1 MDFLNTLTNMF
12 SGSDTTQVLSNNTG
26 ISADSISKVISSALP
41 KLVQAMTDNASTSE
55 GASSLLNALGQHQ
68 TEKSLQDQLQNADT
82 EDGGK
87 IIGHILG
94 SNEEAQLESIA
105 ADSDL
110 STGQISSILSNVA
123 PSILSTLSSV
133 VSSGNSTDN
142 NGGSGS
148 GLLGLLSAFK
158 G

>member
-12 SGSDTTQVLSNNTG
+12 SGSDTTQVLSDNTG
-26 ISADSISKVISSALP
+26 VSAESTSKVISSALP

-55 GASSLLNALGQHQ
+55 GASSLLNALGQHH

-94 SNEEAQLESIA
+94 SNEKSQLESIA
-105 ADSDL
+105 ADSSL

-123 PSILSTLSSV
+123 PAILSTLSSV

-142 NGGSGS
+142 DGGSVS
-148 GLLGLLSAFK
+148 GLQGLLSAFK
-158 G
+158 N

>member
-1 MDFLNTLTNMF
+1 
-12 SGSDTTQVLSNNTG
+12 
-26 ISADSISKVISSALP
+26 
-41 KLVQAMTDNASTSE
+41 MTDNASTSE

-94 SNEEAQLESIA
+94 SNEEEQLESIA
-105 ADSDL
+105 ADSNL

-142 NGGSGS
+142 GGGSGS